1 MLFGFLSFFDNL
13 LADFPHAFLRQP
25 FSAVA
30 RVIAVPRFV
39 LLDKANCPCG
49 SEFAEQGFKSN
60 GADFV
65 EGQVGGRH
73 FKTSSSHFTGFS
85 TVKEN
90 KLFFRAAT
98 FKI

>member
-60 GADFV
+60 GADLV
-65 EGQVGGRH
+65 EGQVSR
-73 FKTSSSHFTGFS
+73 
-85 TVKEN
+85 VQ
-90 KLFFRAAT
+90 L
-98 FKI
+98 

>member
-1 MLFGFLSFFDNL
+1 MLFKFPPFFDNL

-25 FSAVA
+25 FPAVP

-60 GADFV
+60 RSDFV
-65 EGQVGGRH
+65 EG
-73 FKTSSSHFTGFS
+73 
-85 TVKEN
+85 
-90 KLFFRAAT
+90 
-98 FKI
+98 